1 MSRAFVKEDDQE
13 EPHLVPPRA
22 ALPEGEINYVT
33 PNGLKELKLE
43 REELEKEKAEL
54 TAENEQ
60 ERRRSMAL
68 LNGKLNLL
76 NERIA
81 SAQVLDPKEN
91 ESDEVRFG
99 ALVSYK
105 MPNMKKAITVQI
117 VGVDEADIKKQKIA
131 FVSPVAK
138 AMTGA
143 KKGDKIEFKLGS
155 ENRTV
160 EIVDLYYQ

>member
-99 ALVSYK
+99 AHVSYK
-105 MPNMKKAITVQI
+105 MPNMKKEITVQI

-155 ENRTV
+155 EKRTV

>member
-13 EPHLVPPRA
+13 QPHIVPPRA

-33 PNGLKELKLE
+33 PNGLQELKEEQKALE
-43 REELEKEKAEL
+43 AEKENL
-54 TAENEQ
+54 DAENEQ
-60 ERRRSMAL
+60 ERRRTLAL
-68 LNGKLNLL
+68 INGKLTLL
-76 NERIA
+76 QERIA
-81 SAQVLDPKEN
+81 SAQVLDPKDN
-91 ESDEVRFG
+91 ESKEVRFG
-99 ALVSYK
+99 AHVTYK

-143 KKGDKIEFKLGS
+143 QKGDQIEFDLGG
-155 ENRTV
+155 EKRKV
-160 EIVDLYYQ
+160 EIVGLEY